1 MARVALCAEIRTR
14 SIVKNHV
21 RNLMLGLAAVL
32 MWGHSL
38 VPHDHSTTNPPQSL
52 LWQLFSF
59 DLGGDHLQHFAPTHC
74 ESAPE
79 DANHQ
84 QLPLLPEFEVLSFG
98 RTGFSTP
105 ELHPS
110 AAEARA
116 IGHLSSWSRRPPP
129 SQLS

>member
-1 MARVALCAEIRTR
+1 MAFCAEIRTR

-52 LWQLFSF
+52 LWQLFSV

-116 IGHLSSWSRRPPP
+116 LGHLSSWSRRPPP

>member
-1 MARVALCAEIRTR
+1 MAFCAEIRTC
-14 SIVKNHV
+14 SIVKTPV

-32 MWGHSL
+32 MLGHSL

-52 LWQLFSF
+52 LWQLFSV
-59 DLGGDHLQHFAPTHC
+59 DLGGDHLQHYAPTHC

-84 QLPLLPEFEVLSFG
+84 QLHLLPEFEALSFG
-98 RTGFSTP
+98 SSEFSTP
-105 ELHPS
+105 KLQTK

-116 IGHLSSWSRRPPP
+116 LGHLTSWSRRPPP
-129 SQLS
+129 SKFS